1 MKQSREEVS
10 FEVESYVSSELQ
22 DVEYGDCYPDEL
34 RQLMNQ
40 LIREI
45 VSGTPEH
52 SLESTVAEI
61 DDIIERLRGEH
72 YEI

>member
-10 FEVESYVSSELQ
+10 YEVEAYVSSELYGV
-22 DVEYGDCYPDEL
+22 DYGDCYPDEL

-52 SLESTVAEI
+52 SLESTMAEM
-61 DDIIERLRGEH
+61 DDIIENLRGDH

>member
-10 FEVESYVSSELQ
+10 FEVEAYVSSELQ

-34 RQLMNQ
+34 RKLMNQ

-52 SLESTVAEI
+52 SIESTFAEM
-61 DDIIERLRGEH
+61 DDIIESLRGYH